1 MVETIQAETVTL
13 QQLISLYGLQFVEN
27 EQFFPE
33 WQDNLPE
40 LTEQEKQLLDQVK
53 AGYLNL
59 RNYPPVL
66 ENTVNTAVLSPLLFI
81 GKFYL
86 PPFHIKLEKSVEIET
101 EDREALIKGRI
112 DFLLLNDKFWVA
124 VIESKQVA
132 YSVEA
137 GLDQI
142 LAYML
147 AVPQSQHQ
155 VFGMITSGGSFMFVK
170 LLKGNPPRYAT
181 SDIFDIRNRGNELY
195 DVLRVLKYLS
205 QMRWDRLPARPSI
218 PSTAKQIILTKNR
231 KIFWR

>member
-1 MVETIQAETVTL
+1 MVQTLQAETITL
-13 QQLISLYGLQFVEN
+13 QELIRLYGLQLVEN
-27 EQFFPE
+27 EQFFLE

-40 LTEQEKQLLDQVK
+40 LTDLEKQLLDQVK
-53 AGYLNL
+53 GGYINL
-59 RNYPPVL
+59 RNYPPLL

-86 PPFHIKLEKSVEIET
+86 PPFYIKLEKSVEIET
-101 EDREALIKGRI
+101 EDKGTIIKGRI
-112 DFLLLNDKFWVA
+112 DFLLLNEQFWVT

-147 AVPQSQHQ
+147 ASPQSQQQ
-155 VFGMITSGGSFMFVK
+155 VFGMITSGGSFMFIK
-170 LLKGNPPRYAT
+170 LVQGKPPQYAT

-195 DVLRVLKYLS
+195 QVLSILKRLS
-205 QMRWDRLPARPSI
+205 Q
-218 PSTAKQIILTKNR
+218 LTGKA
-231 KIFWR
+231 